1 MANQEDFI
9 KLIQKNEGIL
19 FKISGLY
26 SNNIADGNDLRQEMI
41 YQLWKSFD
49 SFKGQSK
56 ISTWIYKVCLNTG
69 LVFVKKNNHALMNV
83 ESIENLEEVLQ
94 LTDNHDSELSDQILH
109 LYQTIKKLSKIER
122 GIILLHLEG
131 NSYEEI
137 SEITGFTQSNVGTR
151 LGRIKNK
158 LTALMQGK

>member
-1 MANQEDFI
+1 MAKQKEFI

-26 SNNIADGNDLRQEMI
+26 SDNVADGKDLRQEMI
-41 YQLWKSFD
+41 YQLWKSYD
-49 SFKGQSK
+49 TFKGLSK

-69 LVFVKKNNHALMNV
+69 LVFVKKNNHVLMNV
-83 ESIENLEEVLQ
+83 ESIETLEEVFQ
-94 LTDNHDSELSDQILH
+94 LTDNYNSEFSDQILH
-109 LYQTIKKLSKIER
+109 LYQSIKKLNKIER

-131 NSYEEI
+131 NSYQEI
-137 SEITGFTQSNVGTR
+137 SEITGYTQSNVGTR

>member
-9 KLIQKNEGIL
+9 KLIQNNEGIL

-26 SNNIADGNDLRQEMI
+26 SDNCAAGQDLRQEMI
-41 YQLWKSFD
+41 YQLWKSYD
-49 SFKGQSK
+49 SYKGQSK
-56 ISTWIYKVCLNTG
+56 ISTWLYKVCLNTA
-69 LVFVKKNNHALMNV
+69 LVFIKKNNHVQMIDENDELMYG
-83 ESIENLEEVLQ
+83 LA
-94 LTDNHDSELSDQILH
+94 DNQDSDFADEILH
-109 LYQTIKKLSKIER
+109 LYQTIKKLNKIER

-137 SEITGFTQSNVGTR
+137 SEITGFTNSNVGTR

-158 LTALMQGK
+158 LIAQMQGR

>member
-1 MANQEDFI
+1 MAKQEKFI

-26 SNNIADGNDLRQEMI
+26 SDNMADGNDLRQEMI
-41 YQLWKSFD
+41 YQLWKSYD
-49 SFKGQSK
+49 TFKGQSK

-69 LVFVKKNNHALMNV
+69 LVFVKKSHHVLMNV
-83 ESIENLEEVLQ
+83 ESIETLEDMLQ

-109 LYQTIKKLSKIER
+109 LYQTIKKLNKIER

-131 NSYEEI
+131 NSYQEI
-137 SEITGFTQSNVGTR
+137 SEITGYTSSNVGTR

>member
-1 MANQEDFI
+1 MAKQKEFI

-26 SNNIADGNDLRQEMI
+26 SDNVADGKDLRQEMI
-41 YQLWKSFD
+41 YQLWKSYD
-49 SFKGQSK
+49 TFKGLSK

-69 LVFVKKNNHALMNV
+69 LVFIKKNNHVLMNV
-83 ESIENLEEVLQ
+83 ESIETLEEVFQ
-94 LTDNHDSELSDQILH
+94 LTDNYNSEFSDQILH
-109 LYQTIKKLSKIER
+109 LYQSIKKLNKIER

-131 NSYEEI
+131 NSYQEI
-137 SEITGFTQSNVGTR
+137 SEITGYTQSNVGTR

>member
-1 MANQEDFI
+1 MANQENFI

-26 SNNIADGNDLRQEMI
+26 SDNITDGNDLRQEMI
-41 YQLWKSFD
+41 YQLWKSYD
-49 SFKGQSK
+49 TFKGQSK

-69 LVFVKKNNHALMNV
+69 LVFVKKNNHVLMNL
-83 ESIENLEEVLQ
+83 ETIENLEEVLQ

-109 LYQTIKKLSKIER
+109 LYQTIKKLNKIER